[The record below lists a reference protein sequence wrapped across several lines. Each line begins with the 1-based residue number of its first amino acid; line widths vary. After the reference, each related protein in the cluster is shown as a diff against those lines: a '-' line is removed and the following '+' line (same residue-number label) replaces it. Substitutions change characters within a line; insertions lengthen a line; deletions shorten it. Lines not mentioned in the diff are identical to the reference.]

1 MTKVVSGLIGEDSM
15 DYQIDFSKYKT
26 NFSLP
31 SIIMEGD
38 LKNLNSD
45 YLKVILLIFRNPDKD
60 YSVGLLSN
68 LLALSEQTVKDALRY
83 WKKRGLLLPGDPKE
97 KPVQVI
103 SDKKPV
109 SAPVKP
115 VQDSELQFLLS
126 RMETTLQRPVTST
139 DVMTI
144 TYIYEYYRLPA
155 DVILMAVQYAAERG
169 KNGIKYIES
178 VCIGWYDQG
187 ITNHSLAEAFLQQA
201 AKRSQNENQVK
212 KLLGISGRKLIPSE
226 EKYIDTWFSEYH
238 FSLDVIGEAYERT
251 VQNTG
256 KVAFAYMNK
265 ILQNWYQKGYRTLE
279 EILSQEPARKGGKAA
294 SGQKAENSYDIDAFE
309 KHLDKIPTLD

>member
-1 MTKVVSGLIGEDSM
+1 M
-15 DYQIDFSKYKT
+15 DYQIDFANYKT

-31 SIIMEGD
+31 SAIMEGD

-68 LLALSEQTVKDALRY
+68 LLALSEQTVKDALSY
-83 WKKRGLLLPGDPKE
+83 WKKRGLLLPGNPKE

-103 SDKKPV
+103 SERKQMSVP
-109 SAPVKP
+109 ARP

-139 DVMTI
+139 DVKTI

-201 AKRSQNENQVK
+201 AKRAGNENQVK
-212 KLLGISGRKLIPSE
+212 KLLGISGRKLIASE
-226 EKYIDTWFSEYH
+226 EKYINTWFNE
-238 FSLDVIGEAYERT
+238 FQFTLDVIEEAYERT

-265 ILQNWYQKGYRTLE
+265 ILQNWYQKGYRTLSD
-279 EILSQEPARKGGKAA
+279 ILKNEPSRKGGGKP
-294 SGQKAENSYDIDAFE
+294 SSQTENSYDIDAFE

>member
-1 MTKVVSGLIGEDSM
+1 M
-15 DYQIDFSKYKT
+15 DYQIDFTNYQT

-38 LKNLNSD
+38 LKKLNSD

-68 LLALSEQTVKDALRY
+68 LLALSEQTVKDALDY
-83 WKKRGLLLPGDPKE
+83 WKKRGLLLPGDQKE
-97 KPVQVI
+97 KTVQVI
-103 SDKKPV
+103 SDKKTV
-109 SAPVKP
+109 SSPSKSI
-115 VQDSELQFLLS
+115 QDSELQFLLS
-126 RMETTLQRPVTST
+126 RMETTLQRPMTST
-139 DVMTI
+139 DVKTI

-201 AKRSQNENQVK
+201 AKRAGNENQVK
-212 KLLGISGRKLIPSE
+212 KLMGISGRKLIASE
-226 EKYIDTWFSEYH
+226 ERYISSWFDEFH
-238 FSLDVIGEAYERT
+238 FDLDVIGEAYERT

-265 ILQNWYQKGYRTLE
+265 ILLNWHQKGYRTLQD
-279 EILSQEPARKGGKAA
+279 IIRNEPSRKGNGKAA
-294 SGQKAENSYDIDAFE
+294 SQGENSYDIDAFE
-309 KHLDKIPTLD
+309 KHLNKIPTLD